1 MEKMVKVIKIEPK
14 DVYVTFE
21 IGFDDLKK
29 VVSALQVAEV
39 NMDSKNDPESVIA
52 AHYLIKEFFPV
63 MAEVVHDLERE
74 REMGHGA

>member
-1 MEKMVKVIKIEPK
+1 MKVLKIEPK

-21 IGFDDLKK
+21 IALDDLKK
-29 VVSALQVAEV
+29 VVSALQVTEV

-63 MAEVVHDLERE
+63 MAEVVHDLEK
-74 REMGHGA
+74 EMGHGS